1 MSPST
6 RTAATPV
13 PASGTEPLL
22 AVEGL
27 SVGFPEVYGDVAVLD
42 QISFSVAPGET
53 VGLVGESGCGKSLL
67 GLSIMGLEPRG
78 ARVQGAV
85 RLGGRDLRGLSGREH
100 RAVLGSDVAM
110 IYQDALTSLNPGM
123 TIKAQM
129 RLILGDRTE
138 RPLPELLEMVAL
150 ADSARVLN
158 AYPHQL
164 SGGQRQRVLIA
175 MALAGRPSLVVADE
189 PTTALDVTVQAQVM
203 ELIASLRREIG
214 FALLFVSHDLGLVS
228 QIADRVMVMYA
239 GHVIEDAAVGD
250 VVAAPRHPYTAGLLA
265 ASLSLEEGRE
275 RLAQIPGVVPS
286 PAEFPSA
293 CRYRTRC
300 PRETEVCREVTPP
313 LADGVVGGRH
323 RVACHHPLDGEGAE

>member
-1 MSPST
+1 MT
-6 RTAATPV
+6 
-13 PASGTEPLL
+13 PLL

-27 SVGFPEVYGDVAVLD
+27 SVGFPEVYGDVSVLD
-42 QISFSVAPGET
+42 QVSFSVALGET

-78 ARVQGAV
+78 ARVEGAV

-110 IYQDALTSLNPGM
+110 IYQDALTSLNPGL

-129 RLILGDRTE
+129 ALVLRERTE

-150 ADSARVLN
+150 ADSARVLS

-203 ELIASLRREIG
+203 ELIASLRQEIG

-228 QIADRVMVMYA
+228 RIADRVLVMYA
-239 GHVIEDAAVGD
+239 GNVIEDAPVRD

-286 PAEFPSA
+286 PGEFPTA

-300 PRETEVCREVTPP
+300 PRATEVCGEVAPP
-313 LADGVVGGRH
+313 LVDPAGGVH
-323 RVACHHPLDGEGAE
+323 RVACHHPLHGRDAA

>member
-1 MSPST
+1 M
-6 RTAATPV
+6 
-13 PASGTEPLL
+13 TELL
-22 AVEGL
+22 AVDRL
-27 SVGFPEVYGDVAVLD
+27 SVGFPAVYGDVAVLD

-85 RLGGRDLRGLSGREH
+85 RLGGRELRGLSSREH
-100 RAVLGSDVAM
+100 RAVLGSEMAM
-110 IYQDALTSLNPGM
+110 IYQDALTSLNPGL

-129 RLILGDRTE
+129 ALVLRDRTD

-150 ADSARVLN
+150 ADSARVLA

-203 ELIASLRREIG
+203 ELIASLREEIG

-228 QIADRVMVMYA
+228 QIADRVLVMYA
-239 GHVIEDAAVGD
+239 GHVIEDAPVRE

-286 PAEFPSA
+286 PGEFPTA

-300 PRETEVCREVTPP
+300 PRATEVCGEATPP
-313 LADGVVGGRH
+313 LDAPVGGGRH
-323 RVACHHPLDGEGAE
+323 RVACHHPLHLGDAA